1 MEPSRKYCD
10 PEVLRR
16 ISRLDLRARR
26 VVEGFVSGLH
36 RSPFHG
42 FSVEFAEHREYVPGD
57 DIRHVDWKV
66 WGRADRYYIKQYE
79 EETNLRAWMLVD
91 CSESMRYASRGMT
104 KYEYSL
110 TLAASLM
117 VLLLRQQDAVGL
129 ALFDS
134 QIRRLVPAS
143 ARPAHL
149 RAMLAVADAM
159 KPDRKTDVGGIFHR
173 FAEETKRRGLV
184 VLISDLLA
192 PSEEILSGLE
202 HLRYRRH
209 EVIVFH
215 VLDPQELEFEFGTNT
230 MFKGLEGLGDLLA
243 EPRALRKAYLD
254 AARRFI
260 STIRR
265 GCRDH
270 LIDYVLLK
278 TSDPL
283 DLARSKYLAS
293 RARSGRF

>member
-36 RSPFHG
+36 RSPYHG

-66 WGRADRYYIKQYE
+66 YGRADRYFIKQYE

-91 CSESMRYASRGMT
+91 CSESMRYSSRGMT
-104 KYEYSL
+104 KYEYGL

-134 QIRRLVPAS
+134 EIRRLVPAS

-149 RAMLAVADAM
+149 RAMLSVADAV
-159 KPDRKTDVGGIFHR
+159 KPDRKTDVGAIFHR
-173 FAEETKRRGLV
+173 FAEETKRRGLI
-184 VLISDLLA
+184 VLVSDLFA
-192 PSEEILSGLE
+192 PAEEILSGLE

-215 VLDPQELEFEFGTNT
+215 VLDPQELDFRFGSNT
-230 MFKGLEGLGDLLA
+230 MFKGLEDLGDLLA
-243 EPRALRKAYLD
+243 EPRALRKAYRE
-254 AARRFI
+254 AAGRFI
-260 STIRR
+260 STVRR
-265 GCRDH
+265 GCNDLR
-270 LIDYVLLK
+270 IDYELLR
-278 TSDPL
+278 TTDPL
-283 DLARSKYLAS
+283 DIALSRYLSSRS
-293 RARSGRF
+293 RAGRF